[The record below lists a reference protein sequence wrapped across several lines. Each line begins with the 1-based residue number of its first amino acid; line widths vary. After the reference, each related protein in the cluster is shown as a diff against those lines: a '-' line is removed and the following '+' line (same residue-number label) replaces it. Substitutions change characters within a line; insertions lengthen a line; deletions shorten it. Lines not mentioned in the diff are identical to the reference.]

1 VLSRRVAAPLD
12 GALLG
17 QAALA
22 LEEELHSLAAAEL
35 ALRADTACH

>member
-1 VLSRRVAAPLD
+1 VLTRRVAAALD

-22 LEEELHSLAAAEL
+22 LEEELHALPAAL
-35 ALRADTACH
+35 PALRRSIAGH

>member
-1 VLSRRVAAPLD
+1 VLARWVRAALE

-22 LEEELHSLAAAEL
+22 LEEELHALPAALL
-35 ALRADTACH
+35 ALRRTVSRH